1 MRNTPRFLLAL
12 ALCAYAGLAAAQ
24 HGGEGGGGHGEAE
37 AAPEIR
43 PPSPRIVAPARPP
56 ALPGREAS
64 RSWLQYQDGLRL
76 ASEKRLGEAL
86 VSFKA
91 AAEARDALFSSASRS
106 IESAMK
112 SAEAKKAKDSIS
124 ELVWLLAEREILKS
138 DREEIKK
145 RAGGSLTAELSLLR
159 EFSPSSPLHGLI
171 DAALLIAEEGG
182 LSGVGDSLS
191 SLAAAAARLRSYP
204 EAEYRIGEIYL
215 AEGESRLAELQFLRA
230 YDMRDALYDEADGIG
245 ILAGLAG
252 IYRSQGRM
260 KDYELRL
267 IEIIERSE
275 LFTVRS
281 ESYRNAMERTLA
293 RQGFDRFMSLY
304 RVGQAWPARACAEL
318 GAFYLDA
325 GRRPSVFY
333 FAAASNALLTRIIET
348 LRTNEPLYS
357 YAGLADLS
365 SRILADRELSE
376 YASEQRL
383 WACLVLLGESLA
395 LAGERESAREIW
407 TIVSSLDGIESWASR
422 AGGALGR
429 PAGAKMPYEALGS
442 LGR

>member
-1 MRNTPRFLLAL
+1 
-12 ALCAYAGLAAAQ
+12 LCAASVAAAAQ
-24 HGGEGGGGHGEAE
+24 HGEGGGGHGGEAE

-64 RSWLQYQDGLRL
+64 KSWLRYQDGLRL
-76 ASEKRLGEAL
+76 VSEKRLGEAL

-91 AAEARDALFSSASRS
+91 AAEARDSLFASAARS
-106 IESAMK
+106 IEAAMK

-124 ELVWLLAEREILKS
+124 GLVWLLAEREILKA

-145 RAGGSLTAELSLLR
+145 RAGGSLTAELGLLR
-159 EFSPSSPLHGLI
+159 EFSPSAPLHGLI
-171 DAALLIAEEGG
+171 DAVLLVAEEGG
-182 LSGVGDSLS
+182 LSRVGDSLS

-215 AEGESRLAELQFLRA
+215 AEGESRLAELQLLRA

-245 ILAGLAG
+245 MLTDLAG

-267 IEIIERSE
+267 IEIVERSE
-275 LFTVRS
+275 LFAVRD
-281 ESYRNAMERTLA
+281 EYYRNAMERTLS
-293 RQGFDRFMSLY
+293 RQGFDKFMSLY

-325 GRRPSVFY
+325 GRRVSVFY

-348 LRTNEPLYS
+348 LRKDQPLYS
-357 YAGLADLS
+357 FAGLADLS
-365 SRILADRELSE
+365 ARILADRELSG
-376 YASEQRL
+376 YAREEGL

-395 LAGERESAREIW
+395 LTGERESAREIW
-407 TIVSSLDGIESWASR
+407 DAVSSLGGIEPWASR
-422 AGGALGR
+422 AGQALR
-429 PAGAKMPYEALGS
+429 RRAGAEMPYEALSS